1 MLSIKNVICYQ
12 LIRIEYIFIR
22 LCCAL
27 CRKKALNKKLS
38 FSLLKK
44 KSLFESEEKVLW
56 NDFFFF
62 FWFFGCFGSMLHF
75 Y

>member
-1 MLSIKNVICYQ
+1 
-12 LIRIEYIFIR
+12 